1 MPYSYGYSPYFYWDW
16 TLLILLPGLL
26 LGLIA
31 QASVQS
37 AFRRYS
43 RMFSRSG
50 LTGAEAA
57 RRILAQNGIYDVQV
71 TRVSGNLTDY
81 YDPRNRV
88 LRLSDNV
95 YDSTS
100 LAALGVAAH
109 ECGHACQ
116 HNTSYVPLTIRNA
129 MAPVVSFG
137 SNAVFPILLLGI
149 FVSSQTLLNIA
160 ILLYLFVVLFQL
172 VTLPVEFNA
181 SHRAL
186 VTLEEGAYLA
196 SDEVPCARKVLRA
209 AALTY
214 VAAALSSMLQLLR
227 LFLLYGN
234 RNRRD

>member
-43 RMFSRSG
+43 RVFSRSG

-81 YDPRNRV
+81 YDPRNRF

-109 ECGHACQ
+109 ECGHA
-116 HNTSYVPLTIRNA
+116 
-129 MAPVVSFG
+129 
-137 SNAVFPILLLGI
+137 
-149 FVSSQTLLNIA
+149 
-160 ILLYLFVVLFQL
+160 
-172 VTLPVEFNA
+172 
-181 SHRAL
+181 
-186 VTLEEGAYLA
+186 
-196 SDEVPCARKVLRA
+196 
-209 AALTY
+209 
-214 VAAALSSMLQLLR
+214 
-227 LFLLYGN
+227 
-234 RNRRD
+234 